1 MPGWRNGHY
10 PVIGHIVPIL
20 KAVIHQKKN
29 NLNNHIID
37 VIINLYSDGE
47 RPVLYGFFTCG
58 VGLGIMDPSVV
69 EAMYTTKNKYFS
81 KHPLIKDLTLCLLGK
96 SILFAET
103 SSEWREARKT
113 MSPAFYKG
121 KLVSLVEIA
130 RESVRHSVDR
140 LKNLVRDS
148 KTPRTE
154 INLITEISD
163 IFVRILLMC
172 ALGEDVS

>member
-69 EAMYTTKNKYFS
+69 EAMYTTKNKYFN
-81 KHPLIKDLTLCLLGK
+81 KHPIVKELTLCLTGR

-103 SSEWREARKT
+103 SKEWKEARKT
-113 MSPAFYKG
+113 LSPAFYKG
-121 KLVSLVEIA
+121 KLVKLVEIA
-130 RESVRHSVDR
+130 RESVRFSVNH
-140 LKNLVRDS
+140 LKS
-148 KTPRTE
+148 
-154 INLITEISD
+154 ITANS
-163 IFVRILLMC
+163 
-172 ALGEDVS
+172 ST